1 MIPTI
6 IPIDQGGIIVI
17 NTIIVVAWLIF
28 SFLFWRGLRHF
39 AVEEDRIFDLTFYST
54 LAAFIAARAGFVF
67 MHWELFAGKSWLL
80 IAALWVSP
88 GLSWLTG
95 LVGGLAVLTVL
106 SRQYKVR
113 LGLVLDTLVTAL
125 PLPIILVLAG
135 SLLTGSDVGTVT
147 KLPWGLRIGSDT
159 AVRHPVQLYEM
170 ISLIIIS
177 LVMMKLNNM
186 SLKRK
191 WPYGI
196 VGVWFILLYA
206 VSGFLLE
213 FVKDARVY
221 WNTLSANQWILIGI
235 FAECVGVLYV
245 RGGGRERF
253 RPIVQKTINFF
264 TEKGKKLHESVSH
277 RDTQ

>member
-6 IPIDQGGIIVI
+6 IPIDQGGIVVI

-80 IAALWVSP
+80 VAALWVSP

-95 LVGGLAVLTVL
+95 LVGGLAVLTML

-135 SLLTGSDVGTVT
+135 SLITGSALGAVT
-147 KLPWGLRIGSDT
+147 TLPWGIRIGSDV
-159 AVRHPVQLYEM
+159 ARRHPVELYEM
-170 ISLIIIS
+170 ISLIFIS
-177 LVMMKLNNM
+177 LIMVKLA
-186 SLKRK
+186 SVSHKRK

-196 VGVWFILLYA
+196 VGIWFFLLYA
-206 VSGFLLE
+206 VNAFLLE

-221 WNTLSANQWILIGI
+221 WSSLSANQWILIGI
-235 FAECVGVLYV
+235 FAECIGVLYV
-245 RGGGRERF
+245 RGGGRERL
-253 RPIVQKTINFF
+253 RPFIQKTTNFF
-264 TEKGKKLHESVSH
+264 TEKGKKLHESVS
-277 RDTQ
+277 RRNTQ

>member
-6 IPIDQGGIIVI
+6 IPIDHGGIIVL

-54 LAAFIAARAGFVF
+54 LAAFITARIGFVF

-135 SLLTGSDVGTVT
+135 SLFTGSEVGTIT
-147 KLPWGLRIGSDT
+147 TLPWGLRIGSDT
-159 AVRHPVQLYEM
+159 TVRHPVQLYEM
-170 ISLIIIS
+170 ISLILIS
-177 LVMMKLNNM
+177 LIMMKLNSV

-221 WNTLSANQWILIGI
+221 WKTLSANQWILIGI

-245 RGGGRERF
+245 RGGGRERL

-264 TEKGKKLHESVSH
+264 TEKGKKLHESVS
-277 RDTQ
+277 RRNTQ

>member
-6 IPIDQGGIIVI
+6 IPIDHGGIIVL

-54 LAAFIAARAGFVF
+54 LAAFITARIGFVF

-135 SLLTGSDVGTVT
+135 SLLTGSEVGIITT
-147 KLPWGLRIGSDT
+147 LPWGLRIGSDT

-170 ISLIIIS
+170 ISLILIS
-177 LVMMKLNNM
+177 LIMMKLNSV

-221 WNTLSANQWILIGI
+221 WKTLSANQWILIGI

-245 RGGGRERF
+245 RGGGRERL

-264 TEKGKKLHESVSH
+264 TEKGKKLHESVS
-277 RDTQ
+277 RRNTQ